1 MPSVAKLMPASFQSE
16 IRLSS
21 KALQRSAERVSVMAE
36 GNLIRLTV
44 LGDRLKLLAKTAEV
58 GDVEDEVQLASVHGE
73 VFSVALN
80 GSFLTEI
87 MRCIHSEQVSL
98 QLTGSRGPVMIVPI
112 REQRDALYLL
122 TPVLTSTGF

>member
-1 MPSVAKLMPASFQSE
+1 MAKLMPASFQSE